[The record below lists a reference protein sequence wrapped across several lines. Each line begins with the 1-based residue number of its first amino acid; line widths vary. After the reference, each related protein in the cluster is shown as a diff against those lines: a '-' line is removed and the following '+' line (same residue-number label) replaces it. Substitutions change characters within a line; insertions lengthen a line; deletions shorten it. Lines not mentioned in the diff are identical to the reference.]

1 MKEKQESL
9 AKRNFTVK
17 LMRWNRDLNNRQM
30 PWKGETDPYKIW
42 LSEIILQQTRV
53 EQGWDY
59 YNRFIK
65 TFPTIHKL
73 AAAPDEK
80 VMKLWEGLGYYT
92 RCRNLLATARHISKE
107 LKGQFPD
114 SYETI
119 KALKG
124 VGPYTAAAI
133 ASFAYNLPHAV
144 VDGNV
149 YRVLARVF
157 GIHTATDS
165 TLGKKYFTALADEL
179 LDKQEP
185 GLYNQAIMDFGAMV
199 CKPAAP
205 LCNDCIFSKQCV
217 AFLEDKIAALPVKEK
232 KIKIKHRWFNYLV
245 LQYKDEWLVRQRTDK
260 DVWQGL
266 HEFALLETPKKVT
279 ANVILKQAEK
289 KGLLQPG
296 RYSSSDLITLKQT
309 LSHQIIYASFIR
321 IDCKQKNAETNGFAW
336 IKEKALRRLAF
347 PKVINEWLDDL

>member
-1 MKEKQESL
+1 MKEKQEKL
-9 AKRNFTVK
+9 AKKNFTIK
-17 LMRWNRDLNNRQM
+17 LLRWNREQNNRQM
-30 PWKGETDPYKIW
+30 PWKGEKDPYKIW

-65 TFPTIHKL
+65 TFSTIHKL

-80 VMKLWEGLGYYT
+80 VMKLWEGLGYYS
-92 RCRNLLATARHISKE
+92 RCRNLLATARHISMQ

-119 KALKG
+119 KGLKG

-165 TLGKKYFTALADEL
+165 TVGKKYFAAFADEL

-185 GLYNQAIMDFGAMV
+185 GMYNQAIMDFGAVV

-205 LCNDCIFSKQCV
+205 LCDNCIFNQQCV

-245 LQYKDEWLVRQRTDK
+245 QQYKDEWLVRQRTDK
-260 DVWQGL
+260 DIWQGL
-266 HEFALLETPKKVT
+266 HEFVLLETSKKVS
-279 ANVILKQAEK
+279 ANVLLKQAEK
-289 KGLLQPG
+289 KGMLQPG
-296 RYSSSDLITLKQT
+296 SYSSGEVLMLKQT
-309 LSHQIIYASFIR
+309 LSHQIIHTTFIP
-321 IDCKQKNAETNGFAW
+321 IYCKRKPAVAEGLVW
-336 IKEKALRRLAF
+336 VKEKALKKLAF